1 MKIFHAM
8 SLNIFIKL
16 SSFFRSLT
24 ELNQKVEETTRKC
37 QKIEHVFSPF
47 LNGLRH
53 KIREIAG
60 NFVKNVPSTNQH
72 SGILDY
78 AWRKSSY
85 EVVQTARK
93 IKNGKSWSQVE
104 LTYVKCHLVNCF
116 GHYQHLLLEFQA
128 GLDFEVQSSYGILQ
142 DCDGKKEKKE
152 MAPNDKLIFKCLMFM
167 GDLSRYHLEFLDEP
181 EQNEVYRKLAK
192 RYYHQSLAVDS
203 SHGQPFNQLAALSMG
218 QAHGIISVYY
228 YLRW

>member
-1 MKIFHAM
+1 MF
-8 SLNIFIKL
+8 
-16 SSFFRSLT
+16 SSFSRSLT
-24 ELNQKVEETTRKC
+24 ELNQKVEETSRKC
-37 QKIEHVFSPF
+37 LKIEHLFSPF

-60 NFVKNVPSTNQH
+60 NFIKSVPSTNQH

-78 AWRKSSY
+78 AWRKGSY

-93 IKNGKSWSQVE
+93 IKNGQSWSQVE
-104 LTYVKCHLVNCF
+104 LTYVKSHLVNCF

-128 GLDFEVQSSYGILQ
+128 GLDFEVQGSYGIFQ
-142 DCDGKKEKKE
+142 DDDGNREKKE
-152 MAPNDKLIFKCLMFM
+152 NAKASSNDKLIFKCLMFM